1 MICYDT
7 NMGVRRHRNRHHD
20 QPSVAAPVA
29 EPSKKDSAV
38 PRATT
43 ADTSHDHVLD
53 TFFDPAHIR
62 LNSVMRRQSELS
74 TLAWHFAL
82 ASLFIPVAGI
92 VLGLLAVLFARE
104 AQDMFELVG
113 GADFDKRRA
122 HKALVIG
129 GTMTG
134 VWLIG
139 TIVLIIVLTS
149 HGF

>member
-1 MICYDT
+1 VVVPVAGSRKED
-7 NMGVRRHRNRHHD
+7 
-20 QPSVAAPVA
+20 VAAPKA
-29 EPSKKDSAV
+29 A
-38 PRATT
+38 T
-43 ADTSHDHVLD
+43 ADTSQDHTLD

-62 LNSVMRRQSELS
+62 LSSVIRRQSELA

-82 ASLFIPVAGI
+82 SSVFVPVAGI
-92 VLGLLAVLFARE
+92 ALGLLAVLFARE

-113 GADFDKRRA
+113 GADVDRRRA

-134 VWLIG
+134 LWLIG
-139 TIVLIIVLTS
+139 TIALIVVLAS

>member
-1 MICYDT
+1 
-7 NMGVRRHRNRHHD
+7 MGARRHRNSHQD
-20 QPSVAAPVA
+20 QPPVGARKKDGAAP
-29 EPSKKDSAV
+29 
-38 PRATT
+38 RAAT
-43 ADTSHDHVLD
+43 ADTFQDHTLD
-53 TFFDPAHIR
+53 TFFDSAHIR
-62 LNSVMRRQSELS
+62 LSSVMQRQSELA

-82 ASLFIPVAGI
+82 SSVFVPVAGI

-104 AQDMFELVG
+104 AQDMFDLVG
-113 GADFDKRRA
+113 GADVDRRRA

-139 TIVLIIVLTS
+139 TIVLIVVLAS

>member
-1 MICYDT
+1 
-7 NMGVRRHRNRHHD
+7 MGARRHRNSHQD
-20 QPSVAAPVA
+20 QPPVGAPVAGSRKKDVAAPRVA
-29 EPSKKDSAV
+29 
-38 PRATT
+38 T
-43 ADTSHDHVLD
+43 ADTSQDHTLD

-62 LNSVMRRQSELS
+62 LSSVMQRQSELA

-82 ASLFIPVAGI
+82 SSVFVPVAGI

-104 AQDMFELVG
+104 AQGMFDLVG
-113 GADFDKRRA
+113 GTDFDRRRV

-139 TIVLIIVLTS
+139 TIVLIVVLAS